1 MDIKTR
7 KDDHMRI
14 CVEEKVDYSYNYWE
28 DITLKHQA
36 LPDFDF
42 SEVSTQ
48 TKILGK
54 TLSAPVFIGAISG
67 GIEKAGGL
75 NKLLAKTASDKKI
88 GLCLGSQRPLLK
100 LKSDKEVLKSYEVV
114 KSYKVPLVI
123 GNIGAPQLPKLA
135 SKDIDLLFESI
146 GADFLAIHLNYP
158 QEIAQPEGNLNAR
171 GVLKKIEEI
180 SKSYPLI
187 VKEVGFGISYEVAE
201 KLKDAGVKAI
211 DVSGVSGTNWVLV
224 EYFRSKSIDAQRK
237 MKVAETF
244 KDWGIPAPVCL
255 MECRKVGLPLI
266 ASSGIRNG
274 LDAAKAIALG
284 ASAVS
289 IARPFL
295 KKAMVSEKELDEKI
309 ERTVEELKTA
319 MFLTNSKEIK
329 DLHKAHFWLKGEL
342 KEILG

>member
-1 MDIKTR
+1 MDIKSR
-7 KDDHMRI
+7 KDDHIRI

-42 SEVSTQ
+42 SEVSVQ
-48 TKILGK
+48 TKLLGK
-54 TLSAPVFIGAISG
+54 TLSAPVLIGAMSG

-75 NKLLAKTASDKKI
+75 NKLLARVASSKKI
-88 GLCLGSQRPLLK
+88 GLCIGSQRPLLK
-100 LKSDKEVLKSYEVV
+100 LKGDKEVLKSYEVV
-114 KSYKVPLVI
+114 KSYEVPLVI
-123 GNIGAPQLPKLA
+123 GNIGAPQLPKLTN
-135 SKDIDLLFESI
+135 KDIDLFFESI
-146 GADFLAIHLNYP
+146 GADYLAVHLNYP
-158 QEIAQPEGNLNAR
+158 QEIAQVEGNLNAR

-187 VKEVGFGISYEVAE
+187 VKEVGFGISSEVAE

-211 DVSGVSGTNWVLV
+211 DVSGVSGTNWVMV
-224 EYFRSKSIDAQRK
+224 EYFRSKSVDAQRK

-244 KDWGIPAPVCL
+244 KNWGIPAPVCL

-274 LDAAKAIALG
+274 LDAAKAITLG

-309 ERTVEELKTA
+309 DRTVEELKTA
-319 MFLTNSKEIK
+319 MFLTNSKEVK
-329 DLHKAHFWLKGEL
+329 DLHKAHFWVKGEL
-342 KEILG
+342 REILR